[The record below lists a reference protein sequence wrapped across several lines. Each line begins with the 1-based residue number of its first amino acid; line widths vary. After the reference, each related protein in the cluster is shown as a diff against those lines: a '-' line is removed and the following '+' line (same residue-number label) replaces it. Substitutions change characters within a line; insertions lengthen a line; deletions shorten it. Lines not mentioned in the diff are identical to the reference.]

1 MNLVSSLFFYFEMT
15 ELKEL
20 LVMFLT
26 RFKNIDYPVLGTFRL
41 NLNTFLQIKLKKR
54 QQKYT
59 KNLVHYNYNCK

>member
-41 NLNTFLQIKLKKR
+41 NLNTFLQIKLKKGNR
-54 QQKYT
+54 SIQKT
-59 KNLVHYNYNCK
+59 